1 MPVRSASP
9 ALPAVAVVILLAA
22 HVALGG
28 QDLSLGRLLDLVRQT
43 EPSTV
48 AFTERRSM
56 QYLTEPIVLEGTLSF
71 DPPDR
76 LTREV
81 HRPNRETMVIEGDL
95 LTLKANWKD
104 PPTRV
109 LLADYPGLDALIT
122 ALRAVLS
129 GDAEALER
137 VYQIDLRGTAEAW
150 TLALIPR
157 AESLRAVVASVVLE
171 GAAETVRSIEVQE
184 TGGDSSVITVHG
196 PK

>member
-109 LLADYPGLDALIT
+109 LLADYPGLDALVT

-137 VYQIDLRGTAEAW
+137 VYQVDLRGKEEAW
-150 TLALIPR
+150 TVALVPR

-171 GAAETVRSIEVQE
+171 GSAATVRSIEVVE
-184 TGGDSSVITVHG
+184 AGGDSSVITVHG